1 MSSERDYLRQ
11 PSSLN
16 DDDMMFLDAR
26 ATLAAALS
34 RAVVGYSDGRVRALA
49 WLSIAT
55 PRLYDRIAPLIESS
69 AIRQSPGASR
79 TLRDALRA
87 LSLEEYVRRRDERR
101 SER

>member
-1 MSSERDYLRQ
+1 MHSERDYLRQ
-11 PSSLN
+11 PSSLS

-55 PRLYDRIAPLIESS
+55 PRLYARVASVVEAS

-101 SER
+101 DGR

>member
-1 MSSERDYLRQ
+1 MPSERDYLRQ
-11 PSSLN
+11 LSSLS

-34 RAVVGYSDGRVRALA
+34 RAVVGYSDSRVRALA
-49 WLSIAT
+49 WLAIAT
-55 PRLYDRIAPLIESS
+55 PRLYDRIAPIIESA

-87 LSLEEYVRRRDERR
+87 LSLEEYMRRRDERR
-101 SER
+101 DGR